1 MLEMLA
7 EVSDDIILTSL
18 ADNPRGSTAKEL
30 FDLANNPDIFSMEED
45 MKQAYKLLIGKNRKL
60 NIICGSFYTLIK
72 WKEEVQSNETN

>member
-1 MLEMLA
+1 
-7 EVSDDIILTSL
+7 
-18 ADNPRGSTAKEL
+18 
-30 FDLANNPDIFSMEED
+30 